1 MILDM
6 RNIVRPGKRASPCT
20 VISFFLITIYFLHL
34 VDLDSD
40 FAHLFSCPPVFLRV
54 PWVLRPKSIGVETST
69 EVLEFI
75 PQVFREGIHLCRLK
89 M

>member
-1 MILDM
+1 MSWEAGQSLHRCLLLSIHDL
-6 RNIVRPGKRASPCT
+6 
-20 VISFFLITIYFLHL
+20 LLHL

-40 FAHLFSCPPVFLRV
+40 FPRLFSCPPAFFRV
-54 PWVLRPKSIGVETST
+54 PWVLRPKSIGVETSA

-89 M
+89 MLSSSYRST